1 MDKKLKHNFLL
12 VAFGVALY
20 AILMNIGAVYNL
32 LGNILKL
39 SLPVVIGFVLA
50 FILNVPMKGFEK
62 LFFKLSEKLKKE
74 PKKKLISIISLCLT
88 LICVIFVIAII
99 ATMLIPELVSS
110 IESLYKLI
118 VKKTPE
124 WIAMLKSYDIDT
136 TKISEWL
143 SSFNFETLIGKITNS
158 AGTIITSVVG
168 FASSAV
174 SGVSQFLISIII
186 AIYILLS
193 KDKLSSQIKI
203 LMDAHLKKKT
213 ADKIYHIC
221 RLINDTYSKF
231 LSGQCIEACILGVLI
246 FISFSIFRMPYAS
259 LIGVLTA
266 VCAFVP
272 YIGAFASCFVGAF
285 LILLV
290 NPSQVVICVIVYL
303 VVQFIE
309 NQFIYPNVVGTS
321 VGLSPLWTLIAVLI
335 GGSLMGLFGMIFF
348 IPLCAVLLTLL
359 KEHTNRVIEK
369 KKTLSQE

>member
-221 RLINDTYSKF
+221 GLINDTYSKF

>member
-20 AILMNIGAVYNL
+20 AILMNIGAVYGV
-32 LGNILKL
+32 LGKILQL

-62 LFFKLSEKLKKE
+62 LFSKLFKKSKKE
-74 PKKKLISIISLCLT
+74 PKKKAISIISLCLT

-99 ATMLIPELVSS
+99 ATMLIPELISS
-110 IESLYKLI
+110 IESLYRL
-118 VKKTPE
+118 VAKKAPE
-124 WIAMLKSYDIDT
+124 WIEMLKSYDIDT
-136 TKISEWL
+136 TKLSEWF
-143 SSFNFETLIGKITNS
+143 SSLNFESLISKVTNS

-174 SGVSQFLISIII
+174 SGVTQFLISVII

-193 KDKLSSQIKI
+193 KDKLSNQIKI
-203 LMDAHLKKKT
+203 LIDAHLKKKT

-221 RLINDTYSKF
+221 SLVNNTYSKF

-246 FISFSIFRMPYAS
+246 FISFTVFRIPYAS

-272 YIGAFASCFVGAF
+272 YIGAFASCFIGAF

-290 NPSQVVICVIVYL
+290 NPSQVIICVIVYL

-309 NQFIYPNVVGTS
+309 NQFIYPNVVGNS

-348 IPLCAVLLTLL
+348 IPLCAVLITLL

-369 KKTLSQE
+369 KKTLSQD

>member
-39 SLPVVIGFVLA
+39 ILPVVIGFVLA

-62 LFFKLSEKLKKE
+62 LFFKLSKKLKKQ

-99 ATMLIPELVSS
+99 ATMLIPELISS

-143 SSFNFETLIGKITNS
+143 SSLNFETLIGKITNS

-186 AIYILLS
+186 SIYILLS
-193 KDKLSSQIKI
+193 KDKLSGQIKI

-246 FISFSIFRMPYAS
+246 FISFSIFRIPYAS

-272 YIGAFASCFVGAF
+272 YIGAFASCFIGAF

-290 NPSQVVICVIVYL
+290 NPSQVIICVIVYL

-309 NQFIYPNVVGTS
+309 NQFIYPNVVGNS

>member
-20 AILMNIGAVYNL
+20 AILMNIGAVYGV
-32 LGNILKL
+32 LGKILQL

-62 LFFKLSEKLKKE
+62 LFSKLFKKSKKE
-74 PKKKLISIISLCLT
+74 PKKKAISIISLCLT

-99 ATMLIPELVSS
+99 ATMLIPELISS
-110 IESLYKLI
+110 IESLYRL
-118 VKKTPE
+118 VAKKAPE
-124 WIAMLKSYDIDT
+124 WIEMLKSYDIDT
-136 TKISEWL
+136 TKLSEWF
-143 SSFNFETLIGKITNS
+143 SSLNFESLISKVTNS

-174 SGVSQFLISIII
+174 SGVTQFLISVII

-193 KDKLSSQIKI
+193 KDKLSNQIKI
-203 LMDAHLKKKT
+203 LIDAHLKKKT

-221 RLINDTYSKF
+221 SLVNNTYSKF

-246 FISFSIFRMPYAS
+246 FISFTIFRIPYAS

-272 YIGAFASCFVGAF
+272 YIGAFASCFIGAF

-290 NPSQVVICVIVYL
+290 NPSQVIICVIVYL

-309 NQFIYPNVVGTS
+309 NQFIYPNVVGNS

-348 IPLCAVLLTLL
+348 IPLCAVLITLL

-369 KKTLSQE
+369 KKTLSQD

>member
-99 ATMLIPELVSS
+99 ATMLIPELISS

-124 WIAMLKSYDIDT
+124 WIEMLKSYDIDT

-143 SSFNFETLIGKITNS
+143 SSLNFETLIGKITNS

-221 RLINDTYSKF
+221 GLINDTYSKF

>member
-118 VKKTPE
+118 VKKAPE
-124 WIAMLKSYDIDT
+124 WIEMLKSYDIDT

-143 SSFNFETLIGKITNS
+143 SSLNFETLIGKITNS

>member
-39 SLPVVIGFVLA
+39 ILPVVIGFVLA

-118 VKKTPE
+118 VKKAPE
-124 WIAMLKSYDIDT
+124 WIEMLKSYDIDT

-143 SSFNFETLIGKITNS
+143 SSLNFETLIGKITNS

-221 RLINDTYSKF
+221 GLINDTYSKF

-246 FISFSIFRMPYAS
+246 FISFSIFRIPYAS

>member
-99 ATMLIPELVSS
+99 ATMLIPELISS

-118 VKKTPE
+118 VKKAPE
-124 WIAMLKSYDIDT
+124 GIEMLKSYDIDT

-193 KDKLSSQIKI
+193 KDKLSCQIKI

>member
-12 VAFGVALY
+12 VAFVVALY

-118 VKKTPE
+118 VKKAPE
-124 WIAMLKSYDIDT
+124 WIEMLKSYDIDT

-143 SSFNFETLIGKITNS
+143 SSLNFETLIGKITNS

>member
-118 VKKTPE
+118 VKKAPE
-124 WIAMLKSYDIDT
+124 WIEMLKSYDIDT

-143 SSFNFETLIGKITNS
+143 SSLNFETLIGKITNS

-221 RLINDTYSKF
+221 GLINDTYSKF

-246 FISFSIFRMPYAS
+246 FISFSIFRIPYAS

>member
-99 ATMLIPELVSS
+99 ATMLIPELISS
-110 IESLYKLI
+110 IENLYKLI
-118 VKKTPE
+118 VKKAPE
-124 WIAMLKSYDIDT
+124 WIEMLKSYDIDT

-193 KDKLSSQIKI
+193 KDKLSGQIKI